1 MSRALVVDD
10 NRSDRLIVKQVRS
23 TLNYQTIEAENGEQ
37 GLELTRQQE
46 FDLIFLDFI
55 MPGLHGIEA
64 LQKLKEARPRVP
76 VVLITVKK
84 EAEGAIEAM
93 RYGAYDYLSKPVD
106 PETLRTIASQ
116 AIQASQRMKVPVIF
130 EPAEDIGGRECI
142 IGRSPLMWEIYK
154 GVGRAAAT
162 GATVLITGESG
173 TGKELV
179 ARAIYQHST
188 RAEQEFVTINCAAV
202 PENLL
207 ESELFGHE
215 KGSFTGAQQ
224 RHIGKFERANGGTIL
239 LDEIGEM
246 GAMLQAKL
254 LRVIQEKQF
263 ERVGGN
269 EVVTIDTRIIAAT
282 NRDLKEAS
290 ESGEFREDLYFRLDV
305 VHIHLP
311 PLRERREDI
320 PELCEYLLKQVAREV
335 EKPIAVLSA
344 ESMKML
350 LDYEWPGNIRELK
363 NVLARATV
371 AAPTEIIQPHH
382 LSLDS
387 GIVREPTGF
396 FPFTKSDLDQ
406 IESDLYKEVVGE
418 VEKRLFEY
426 TLART
431 SNNQVQAAKLMG
443 ISRNM
448 LRNRMGQVG
457 HTNQDEE
464 PE

>member
-1 MSRALVVDD
+1 
-10 NRSDRLIVKQVRS
+10 
-23 TLNYQTIEAENGEQ
+23 
-37 GLELTRQQE
+37 
-46 FDLIFLDFI
+46 
-55 MPGLHGIEA
+55 
-64 LQKLKEARPRVP
+64 
-76 VVLITVKK
+76 VLITVKK